1 MFAGSYDSLGYDD
14 QRKHHS
20 PPQRPRKDYNMMT
33 QQERARRETNRRRRE
48 QMELKLLGSEEGIPM
63 MAGVRRHCSE
73 PMMLTCSNETMTRQ
87 KHSRHD
93 FHHHDVSILP
103 RGSSKSLFLRDE
115 TDLFG
120 NIITPPTIIYAR
132 GVSASQ
138 DEMDR
143 DIENHTALKSNIAIR
158 FVQPEYM
165 QQQQQQQHQNDDC
178 QIRSSTYV
186 MLQEKSEFMIE
197 QHKETSSGKDTKK
210 DMMEEQQPQPILK
223 DMDIVHNQEEEDEN
237 IPAPPH
243 MKFKEDMSDDDDDTD
258 DFHSLWIHR

>member
-20 PPQRPRKDYNMMT
+20 PPQRPRKDYNTMT

-48 QMELKLLGSEEGIPM
+48 QMELMLLGSEEGMPM

-73 PMMLTCSNETMTRQ
+73 PMMHCSNETMMRQ
-87 KHSRHD
+87 KYSRHD
-93 FHHHDVSILP
+93 FHHHDESILP

-115 TDLFG
+115 TDGFG

-143 DIENHTALKSNIAIR
+143 DIENHTALKSSIAIR
-158 FVQPEYM
+158 SVQPDYM
-165 QQQQQQQHQNDDC
+165 QQQQQQQQQQNDDG

-197 QHKETSSGKDTKK
+197 QHKETSSGNETKK
-210 DMMEEQQPQPILK
+210 DMKEEQQPQPILM
-223 DMDIVHNQEEEDEN
+223 DVDIVHNQEEEDEN
-237 IPAPPH
+237 
-243 MKFKEDMSDDDDDTD
+243 S
-258 DFHSLWIHR
+258 